1 VNDPIKPENFPERL
15 VWYSMVYI
23 YGFYLLG
30 ATYIVGSVLG
40 VILGLYVGL
49 KWWLQTEATPEAEK
63 IKIHWLIW
71 VWIIGMAMM
80 QVALIIGHL
89 DFDLPTS
96 TIIKSSIGWLKGW
109 AALALYPLAGCLPI
123 RPQLIYRA
131 VCVICLQTLLISPL
145 LIIAPLLHFPEILY
159 VSPLKAVGG
168 PGPTFFDV
176 SFYEVDFD
184 GSIRQRLFTPW
195 GPALGFVANIYFVL
209 ALKEKNKKWRWF
221 GIIGSLYLAQ
231 ICKSRLAIVSLI
243 LTPIFTFCLARLS
256 RPFTL
261 MVLGIGST
269 ITGIMAPWLFNLL
282 DTIMRKFTEARSESS
297 RVRTTLKQIA
307 GYRWETEA
315 PIWGHGIVESGPH
328 VVEYMPIGSH
338 HTWYGLLFVKGIVGF
353 YALAIPMVLS
363 LFLLLIKAQRYV
375 VAEAGLA
382 VLFILFLYT
391 FGENLEIL
399 AYLYWPGLIIM
410 GLGFYASGDRPDY
423 Q

>member
-1 VNDPIKPENFPERL
+1 
-15 VWYSMVYI
+15 MVYI

-30 ATYIVGSVLG
+30 AIYIVGSVLG

-123 RPQLIYRA
+123 RPRLIYRA

-168 PGPTFFDV
+168 PGTTFFDV

-282 DTIMRKFTEARSESS
+282 DTVMRKFTEARSESS

-363 LFLLLIKAQRYV
+363 LFLLLIKAQRYA

>member
-1 VNDPIKPENFPERL
+1 
-15 VWYSMVYI
+15 MVYI

-30 ATYIVGSVLG
+30 AIYIVGSVLG

-80 QVALIIGHL
+80 QMALIIGHL

-123 RPQLIYRA
+123 RPRLIYRA

-168 PGPTFFDV
+168 PGTTFFDV

-282 DTIMRKFTEARSESS
+282 DTVMRKFTEARSESS

-363 LFLLLIKAQRYV
+363 LFLLLIKAQRYA

>member
-1 VNDPIKPENFPERL
+1 MNDPIKPENFPERL

-30 ATYIVGSVLG
+30 AIYIVGSVLG

-80 QVALIIGHL
+80 QMALIIGHL

-123 RPQLIYRA
+123 RPRLIYRA

-168 PGPTFFDV
+168 PGTTFFDV

-282 DTIMRKFTEARSESS
+282 DTVMRKFTEARSESS

-363 LFLLLIKAQRYV
+363 LFLLLIKAQRYA

>member
-1 VNDPIKPENFPERL
+1 MNDPIKPENFPERL

-30 ATYIVGSVLG
+30 AIYIVGSVLG

-123 RPQLIYRA
+123 RPRLIYRA

-168 PGPTFFDV
+168 PGTTFFDV

-282 DTIMRKFTEARSESS
+282 DTVMRKFTEARSESS

-363 LFLLLIKAQRYV
+363 LFLLLIKAQRYA